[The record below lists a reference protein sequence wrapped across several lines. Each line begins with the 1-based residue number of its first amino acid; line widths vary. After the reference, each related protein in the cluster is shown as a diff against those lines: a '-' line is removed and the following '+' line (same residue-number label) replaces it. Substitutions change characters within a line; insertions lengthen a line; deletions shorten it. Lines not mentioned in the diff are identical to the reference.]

1 MAVCFVASK
10 SLCGHEDGDQ
20 RCKFGSIFFLNC
32 YNIMTGD
39 IVIKKSSFLPVL
51 ETGKS
56 DDCDGR
62 FSAWCGPD
70 LCCVLSKVGMLC
82 A

>member
-1 MAVCFVASK
+1 MFMKTVIRGVNLAPS
-10 SLCGHEDGDQ
+10 
-20 RCKFGSIFFLNC
+20 FFLNC

-56 DDCDGR
+56 DECDGR
-62 FSAWCGPD
+62 FSAWCGPG